1 MSPRVK
7 PPAKFPR
14 QADQQRSPFYWWWR
28 YLRKNSAY
36 LKCCDA
42 GGRGSLSRLYA
53 DFGDVRDDDFW
64 QWWSTKM
71 SNGQTRGEYL
81 FAKPPRETPL
91 GFVKRLESVKEWDD
105 SYERHGYVLLAVNLG
120 LESRSDI
127 RKQLLRWLRDE
138 PAGPNFLSL
147 AERRYRN
154 QRRKK
159 DGLPP
164 LPLSQSGRRG
174 RPRYSRHETGA
185 RYILTNEWSV
195 PRLRECLA
203 IYEAREQQ
211 IKADEEQRQISAR
224 LLAIRRDL
232 VLRRTRSK
240 KYIELEGEA
249 VSREAVRRLY
259 REAATLLTERNLDL
273 DVLVKGFFQGDTRN
287 RIDRRLDEL
296 FRRRRSVGK
305 TSMRKLGLR
314 SNLLGRGALVESFVD
329 RAQDASSNAGRSMS
343 RAVTRR
349 YKAAQRLIDNTI
361 NGVFPETDLFLEERK
376 AKRVASRKGGRG
388 GLTAYNA
395 RKKVMRRRDT

>member
-1 MSPRVK
+1 M
-7 PPAKFPR
+7 
-14 QADQQRSPFYWWWR
+14 
-28 YLRKNSAY
+28 RKNAAY
-36 LKCCDA
+36 LKCCEA
-42 GGRGSLSRLYA
+42 GGRGALSRLYE
-53 DFGDVRDDDFW
+53 DFGDVRGDDFW
-64 QWWSTKM
+64 KWWSTKL
-71 SNGQTRGEYL
+71 SNGQTRGVYL
-81 FAKPPRETPL
+81 FAKPPRKTPL

-138 PAGPNFLSL
+138 PSGPNFLSL
-147 AERRYRN
+147 AERRDRN
-154 QRRKK
+154 RRRKN

-195 PRLRECLA
+195 PRLRECLS

-211 IKADEEQRQISAR
+211 IKTDEEQRQISGR
-224 LLAIRRDL
+224 LLPIRREL
-232 VLRRTRSK
+232 VLRRTRSR
-240 KYIELEGEA
+240 KYIESEGET
-249 VSREAVRRLY
+249 VSKEAVRRLY
-259 REAATLLTERNLDL
+259 KEASTLLNEQNLNL
-273 DVLVKGFFQGDTRN
+273 DVLVKGFFQGDARN
-287 RIDRRLDEL
+287 RIDRRLDEI

-314 SNLLGRGALVESFVD
+314 SNLRGRGALAESFVE

-343 RAVTRR
+343 RAVSRR
-349 YKAAQRLIDNTI
+349 YKTAQRVIDNII
-361 NGVFPETDLFLEERK
+361 NGVFPETELFLAERR
-376 AKRVASRKGGRG
+376 AKRLASRKGGRG